1 MPKNMTEIF
10 AEAAQKVIE
19 NPPKCGSKKWVTN
32 VTPTLFTNR
41 DNAKRWQHQRKS
53 AASKERWKDLAKQ
66 VQESYLED
74 ERRFKERQIAEAE
87 QANTEQY
94 TRCLK
99 KDLENYE

>member
-1 MPKNMTEIF
+1 M
-10 AEAAQKVIE
+10 
-19 NPPKCGSKKWVTN
+19 
-32 VTPTLFTNR
+32 
-41 DNAKRWQHQRKS
+41 
-53 AASKERWKDLAKQ
+53 Q

-99 KDLENYE
+99 KDLENYEWHHR